1 VDIPPHPSDPSLM
14 AWFTMATEDDLD
26 DALEGATHLALT
38 KFCERHL
45 PDTIGTPVALFPI
58 RDVGNPT

>member
-1 VDIPPHPSDPSLM
+1 M

-45 PDTIGTPVALFPI
+45 PDTIGSPVTLFPI
-58 RDVGNPT
+58 RDVGNLT